1 MGEESKE
8 LRLMEDSE
16 KIGPSEK
23 SAESASSERSQRP
36 EPLRSGDSS
45 KRGAG
50 ALFWVLVF
58 SGVDDME
65 ATEEEEEVDNSDTTV
80 PRFTVPYL
88 SSSSEPWESWVI
100 NSIDMSCVA

>member
-23 SAESASSERSQRP
+23 SAESVSSERSQRP

-45 KRGAG
+45 NRGAR
-50 ALFWVLVF
+50 ALL
-58 SGVDDME
+58 
-65 ATEEEEEVDNSDTTV
+65 
-80 PRFTVPYL
+80 
-88 SSSSEPWESWVI
+88 
-100 NSIDMSCVA
+100 